1 MACTNL
7 FCKYFATR
15 SQCFSVIVQ
24 CWNIQ
29 LFPFYKNKERLKKK
43 YERESVT
50 WVLKKEMNSWGDYSS
65 KAREGY
71 YIRPIFVISIVF
83 LYLGLTFRQFKSLAQ
98 TLLCF
103 QKPSCTK
110 RKMSWL
116 TCQGHTRQMNP
127 TEVET
132 LEKNGKHKSLI
143 KKKLQIYRFLKTD
156 TWIQHMCLKLVRKI
170 MRYILP
176 WIKII
181 NFVIRTFTPIIYQNS

>member
-116 TCQGHTRQMNP
+116 Y
-127 TEVET
+127 
-132 LEKNGKHKSLI
+132 KHVKDTSNEPNWGWNSWKEWKTQKFD
-143 KKKLQIYRFLKTD
+143 KKKTANLQIPKNWYMNT
-156 TWIQHMCLKLVRKI
+156 TYVSKI
-170 MRYILP
+170 GQKNNEIYITL
-176 WIKII
+176 
-181 NFVIRTFTPIIYQNS
+181 YQNH